1 MAQILLLILNVIN
14 VFKYILIARILLT
27 WLPSINWYN
36 QPFRFLRDV
45 TDPVMAPFSRL
56 IPPIGGLDLSPM
68 LLFFALDLVQRGLV
82 EMVVRSGAAFGQ

>member
-1 MAQILLLILNVIN
+1 MGNMLFILSDLINIY
-14 VFKYILIARILLT
+14 KYILIARILLT

-45 TDPVMAPFSRL
+45 TDPVMTPFQRI

-68 LLFFALDLVQRGLV
+68 LLFLLLDLVQRGLLNLAISS
-82 EMVVRSGAAFGQ
+82 MAGNQ

>member
-1 MAQILLLILNVIN
+1 MGNMLFILSDLINIY
-14 VFKYILIARILLT
+14 KYILIARILLT

-45 TDPVMAPFSRL
+45 TDPVMTPFQRI

-68 LLFFALDLVQRGLV
+68 LLFLLLDLVQRGLLNLAIST
-82 EMVVRSGAAFGQ
+82 MAGNQ